1 MRAAAIDRFGN
12 ANVLSIHEV
21 PVPKI
26 TAREVLIEVDTA
38 GVGIWDVHTRQG
50 KWAEREEF
58 PFILGADGSGLV
70 SAVGNQVTRIKKG
83 DRVYSYS
90 YDNPKGGFYA
100 EYVAVAA
107 SKVAPLPA
115 GLDLLHAGAIPT
127 IGLTALQGVDD
138 ALKIKPGEKVI
149 VHGASGNVGMLALQ
163 FAKLRGARVLGVA
176 SGSDGVDFVRRLGAS
191 EAIDGK
197 RDDIVAAA
205 REFAPNGID
214 AVLAFVGGKELT
226 RCLDALRKGGRA
238 AYPNGIEPEPRKR
251 KGIRIKSYDAATGVR
266 EFERLGRAIE
276 ESRLD
281 IPIASAFKLE
291 DAADAHRLLEKGH
304 VLGKVVLRAR

>member
-1 MRAAAIDRFGN
+1 
-12 ANVLSIHEV
+12 
-21 PVPKI
+21 
-26 TAREVLIEVDTA
+26 
-38 GVGIWDVHTRQG
+38 
-50 KWAEREEF
+50 
-58 PFILGADGSGLV
+58 
-70 SAVGNQVTRIKKG
+70 
-83 DRVYSYS
+83 
-90 YDNPKGGFYA
+90 
-100 EYVAVAA
+100 
-107 SKVAPLPA
+107 
-115 GLDLLHAGAIPT
+115 
-127 IGLTALQGVDD
+127 
-138 ALKIKPGEKVI
+138 
-149 VHGASGNVGMLALQ
+149 Q

>member
-38 GVGIWDVHTRQG
+38 GVGIWDVSTRQG
-50 KWAEREEF
+50 KWGEREEF
-58 PFILGADGSGLV
+58 PFILGSDGSGRV
-70 SAVGNQVTRIKKG
+70 TAVGNQVTRIKKG

-276 ESRLD
+276 ESHLD